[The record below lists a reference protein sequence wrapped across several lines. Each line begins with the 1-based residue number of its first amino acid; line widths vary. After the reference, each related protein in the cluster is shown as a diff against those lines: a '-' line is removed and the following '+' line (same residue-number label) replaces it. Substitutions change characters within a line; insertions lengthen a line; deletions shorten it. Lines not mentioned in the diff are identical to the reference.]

1 MEDLEKKE
9 IEEQLAEFIPDVDA
23 REILISSYTSYI
35 NVNRSYFIADKL
47 VDIDFY
53 NKMDPYERS
62 AALYVAFFNL
72 SQVITCDDDFKSYL
86 SEIENLFAC
95 RLANHFCRS
104 LGYVCRADE
113 EHCSVFFVKEAQT
126 WILKNF
132 YSSMYLTKTKLTA

>member
-113 EHCSVFFVKEAQT
+113 EHCSVFFVKEA
-126 WILKNF
+126 
-132 YSSMYLTKTKLTA
+132 

>member
-1 MEDLEKKE
+1 MEDLEKKV

-113 EHCSVFFVKEAQT
+113 EHCSVF
-126 WILKNF
+126 LLRRHRHG
-132 YSSMYLTKTKLTA
+132 Y

>member
-113 EHCSVFFVKEAQT
+113 EHCSVFFVKE
-126 WILKNF
+126 
-132 YSSMYLTKTKLTA
+132 S

>member
-104 LGYVCRADE
+104 LGYVCRAYE
-113 EHCSVFFVKEAQT
+113 EHCSVFFVKEA
-126 WILKNF
+126 
-132 YSSMYLTKTKLTA
+132 

>member
-1 MEDLEKKE
+1 MGDLEKKE
-9 IEEQLAEFIPDVDA
+9 IDEQLAEFIPDVDA

-53 NKMDPYERS
+53 NKMDPYERY

-104 LGYVCRADE
+104 LGYVCREDE
-113 EHCSVFFVKEAQT
+113 ERCSVFFVKEA
-126 WILKNF
+126 
-132 YSSMYLTKTKLTA
+132 